1 MKKMNEYLRIKEAAK
16 FVGVT
21 ENTLRNWEQKQK
33 VKVYRNPQNDYR
45 LYEKEDLEQLLTEIK
60 QPYPTSHQAT

>member
-1 MKKMNEYLRIKEAAK
+1 MKKMNEYLRIKEVAK

-21 ENTLRNWEQKQK
+21 ENTLRNWEQRQK
-33 VKVYRNPQNDYR
+33 VKVYRNPQNDHR
-45 LYEKEDLEQLLTEIK
+45 LYEKEDLEQLLAEIK